1 MSDNLIEQFDQ
12 SDSLLGFLFDS
23 IMERLNL
30 IVNLF
35 ISFVLAIFGELGKEV
50 VSVGDLVSDSF
61 QKNGLATF
69 NNFFYAFIGI
79 VFLSFA
85 VRYGIKL
92 VLKIIELVGNYIPF
106 T

>member
-35 ISFVLAIFGELGKEV
+35 ISFVLSIFGELGKEV